1 MLILYSS
8 NGHVNQRG
16 RDLTISFI
24 QIAAMSGDARKALDV
39 CRRATEV
46 AEQQGCSRV
55 GIRHIDAVVK
65 EMFFSL
71 KVMAVK

>member
-1 MLILYSS
+1 MAMSKQP
-8 NGHVNQRG
+8 G
-16 RDLTISFI
+16 LTINSV

>member
-1 MLILYSS
+1 M
-8 NGHVNQRG
+8 
-16 RDLTISFI
+16 

-71 KVMAVK
+71 KVMAVQ